1 MRSITDVLTISNKDN
16 TVQCCIMHHYGD
28 GTGLDITCALRA
40 PRALYTT
47 QFKLCGIGGILTE
60 YWIFRVFSE
69 SLPTSYYVTR

>member
-16 TVQCCIMHHYGD
+16 TVQCCIMHHYIMVGD

-40 PRALYTT
+40 PRARYTT
-47 QFKLCGIGGILTE
+47 ICGIGGILTE